1 MPKGYWV
8 ATVDVRDEDAYAA
21 YRAANAAPFAK
32 YGARFIVRGGPFEQR
47 EGSTKSRVV
56 VIEFDSIQTA
66 RACYDSPEYQAAKA
80 LRDPVADG
88 DLVIIEGWDG

>member
-8 ATVDVRDEDAYAA
+8 ATVDVRDEDEYAK
-21 YRAANAAPFAK
+21 YRAANAAPFAR
-32 YGARFIVRGGPFEQR
+32 YGAKFVVRGGPFEQR
-47 EGSTKSRVV
+47 EGSTKPRVV
-56 VIEFDSIQTA
+56 VIEFDSLETA

-80 LRDPVADG
+80 LRDPVATG